1 MTLIFILNYLQREDL
16 FITSKVWNT
25 YHSYNLALKAVDEI
39 LGDLNTTYLD
49 LCLIHWPT
57 GFKEGGDLFPK
68 EDDKMIYSDVDY
80 LETWKALETK
90 VKEGKIR
97 SIGLSN
103 FNIKQ
108 IQRVIDNCVIKPAV
122 LQVIF

>member
-1 MTLIFILNYLQREDL
+1 
-16 FITSKVWNT
+16 
-25 YHSYNLALKAVDEI
+25 
-39 LGDLNTTYLD
+39 
-49 LCLIHWPT
+49 
-57 GFKEGGDLFPK
+57 
-68 EDDKMIYSDVDY
+68 MIYSDVDY